1 MLDLYKL
8 QIFAVVVEVGS
19 FSAAAER
26 LYMTQPAISQH
37 MKALEVSL
45 GRDLFQRGWR
55 GVKLTAY
62 GETLYQYTEQI
73 FALVTEA
80 ENALVN
86 VEQLSS
92 GRISIGTTPGI
103 GVYLAP
109 EWVQGFRERYPQLTV
124 SLQTGITSEIVA
136 DVLARRLDIGFIE
149 GELEHP
155 LPARLSVLVLEQVE
169 QQVIVGQKHPFWSQ
183 EALSLSDLHNQSF
196 IVRQANSQS
205 RLWLEGEFQRYGLER
220 HIGAEFDNLESM
232 KRAVMLGTCLAVM
245 PSYVVQA
252 ELAQGLL
259 RLIPIEGRPFTR
271 ELKLIWDC
279 QMQFSPVTRVFL
291 TNLSQSYAALSPL
304 SS

>member
-149 GELEHP
+149 GELETP

-183 EALSLSDLHNQSF
+183 EVLSLSDLHNQSF
-196 IVRQANSQS
+196 IVRQVNSQS
-205 RLWLEGEFQRYGLER
+205 RLWLEGEFQRYGVER